1 MMNVTHWQL
10 DRSLHCM
17 NSCHLFV
24 YIFPFQLLNFAI
36 SKETNTWNLF
46 LHEKK
51 CYLSP
56 CCTSLTIFHGRAD
69 CGGGNC
75 NFYWDFLTLV
85 YGLCVFILACCPRGE
100 RRCSISSQYLA
111 FPLGVGGAER
121 PPPDLQSCS
130 PLPALWKLPRKNLWR
145 KFRASRK

>member
-24 YIFPFQLLNFAI
+24 YISIPIAKLCNIKRNQLMKSVLY
-36 SKETNTWNLF
+36 T
-46 LHEKK
+46 EKNV
-51 CYLSP
+51 YLSL
-56 CCTSLTIFHGRAD
+56 CCTSLTIFLGWAD

-75 NFYWDFLTLV
+75 HFYWDCLTLV